1 MSDFFS
7 NVIIPCLRGVRREGA
22 GEICGSEGKICS
34 GTSSKICMEWILSLK
49 KESNTFSLPKQ
60 ETQAAVV
67 SGCREIERH
76 TLQC

>member
-1 MSDFFS
+1 
-7 NVIIPCLRGVRREGA
+7 
-22 GEICGSEGKICS
+22 
-34 GTSSKICMEWILSLK
+34 MEWILSLK

-67 SGCREIERH
+67 SWCREFERH